1 MVSFLFFGGKVQ
13 HRKIFD
19 GHQYFLLM
27 VRFCVVFGTTNLGLS
42 VQIVI
47 KLFFEQFLKLQR
59 RRDVVNLMPKKLIV
73 VASNFFC
80 EKTAIFWCFFWFCQ
94 GGDFLFFLII
104 KWYAFVIDREVRSY
118 PVAFWSFE
126 FQNFSFVF
134 ALNALV
140 VIFDMLVP

>member
-19 GHQYFLLM
+19 GLQYFLLM

-80 EKTAIFWCFFWFCQ
+80 EKTAIF
-94 GGDFLFFLII
+94 
-104 KWYAFVIDREVRSY
+104 
-118 PVAFWSFE
+118 
-126 FQNFSFVF
+126 
-134 ALNALV
+134 
-140 VIFDMLVP
+140 